1 MSPSFVQ
8 NTSRPS
14 SNDSSQSNSNAP
26 PPTTLPGA
34 VSFKDV
40 LVQFAKMSQSDR
52 SLLSSLSSLSNA
64 VTAAAAAASAG
75 GTSVAT
81 TTNCSSSSQQRSSGG
96 GAGESAMSSLGK
108 GGAYPEVTLHPVMN
122 SGSSNSTATELNLSN
137 GGGGG
142 TSANQSQAANSTS
155 NSLLHGILTKSASR
169 PNPATTATSG
179 PGFTSFSPTLA
190 RLLTAPERMNSAA
203 AAAQQ
208 QAATVTSGA
217 LANLQASTGLNLSK
231 SNSEIT
237 ITPVGGGGNGGS
249 NGGNTSIQAS
259 LLQAAAAHQQLQE
272 QQKQLQRLREQ
283 HFMSMVRGG
292 TMWANCGDF
301 ELF

>member
-64 VTAAAAAASAG
+64 VTAAAAVASSG

-96 GAGESAMSSLGK
+96 GESAVPSLGK

-122 SGSSNSTATELNLSN
+122 SASSNSTALPELNLSN
-137 GGGGG
+137 GGGG

-203 AAAQQ
+203 ATAAQQ

-237 ITPVGGGGNGGS
+237 ITPVGGGNGGS
-249 NGGNTSIQAS
+249 NGGSTSIQAS

-292 TMWANCGDF
+292 QFYETSNMF
-301 ELF
+301 L